1 MHQILLI
8 RHGEAAKSPTDAD
21 PGLTPL
27 GQRQAE
33 TLADDLDRQF
43 PGGEGVRLVSSPK
56 TRARQTA
63 IPVAGRWQ
71 ARVDEQHNVIE
82 IPSPEG
88 MPLAERG
95 QWIRTLLKSRW
106 DTLSP
111 AQGNWREDITDYLLQ
126 LASTR
131 DEGRFHTTL
140 VFCHFMVINSVVA
153 AIRND
158 LQVVQFYPDYASQ
171 THLAIDDGKLH
182 LVQLGQETNIGSLI
196 Q

>member
-8 RHGEAAKSPTDAD
+8 RHGEAAKSATDAD
-21 PGLTPL
+21 PGLTLL

-33 TLADDLDRQF
+33 NLADDLDRQF
-43 PGGEGVRLVSSPK
+43 PRGEGVRLVSSPK
-56 TRARQTA
+56 TRALQTA

-71 ARVDEQHNVIE
+71 MQVDEEYNVIE
-82 IPSPEG
+82 IPSPLG

-95 QWIRTLLKSRW
+95 QWIRGLLHSRW
-106 DTLSP
+106 DTLTP
-111 AQGNWREDITDYLLQ
+111 EQGHWREGITDYLLR
-126 LASTR
+126 LTSTT
-131 DEGRFHTTL
+131 DERRFHTTL

-158 LQVVQFYPDYASQ
+158 LQVAQFYPDYTSQ
-171 THLAIDDGKLH
+171 TRLAIEGGKLH
-182 LVQLGQETNIGSLI
+182 LVQLGRETNSGNLI